1 MTEPGLQ
8 PEAPPE
14 SQPAPVRSVLL
25 YDANCRFCRFAART
39 VERLDR
45 EERIAFLP
53 FDDAEAMRLL
63 GDMPDD
69 VRRGSIH
76 LVEPGGA
83 RFSRGAALTRLI
95 SLLGG
100 PGSRG
105 LGRAYEPIARNRGRF
120 GKHVPDGRAPR
131 RYP

>member
-1 MTEPGLQ
+1 VTAPEPET
-8 PEAPPE
+8 PFE
-14 SQPAPVRSVLL
+14 SQPAPVRPVLL
-25 YDANCRFCRFAART
+25 YDASCRFCRFAART

-45 EERIAFLP
+45 DERIAFLP
-53 FDDAEAMRLL
+53 FDDAEAMPLL

-69 VRRGSIH
+69 VRTGSIH
-76 LVEPGGA
+76 LVEPGGT

-95 SLLGG
+95 SLLGA
-100 PGSRG
+100 PGSRA
-105 LGRAYEPIARNRGRF
+105 LGRAYEPIARNRGTF